1 MLDITKFDKFF
12 IANWKLNGTL
22 SFVQEYL
29 SKITSNYSES
39 KCVVICPPFVFI
51 NQIKL
56 KGLFIGAQN
65 CSIYSEG
72 AFTGE
77 ISTKILNNLGC
88 MFCII
93 GHSERRNFFLEDN
106 KIINEKISQCL
117 NENIIPILCVGEN
130 LEQKNNNLTK
140 EVLKEQLEISLPKE
154 ANYSNVIIAYE
165 PLWAIGSGVIPR
177 FEDISKIHVFIKNDI
192 KRTKNFKTLYGGSV
206 NQSNCND
213 ILKER
218 GVDGLLIGGAS
229 LKIEEFNKIIES

>member
-22 SFVQEYL
+22 SFVKEYL
-29 SKITSNYSES
+29 SKITSNYNKS

-93 GHSERRNFFLEDN
+93 GHSERRKFFLEDN
-106 KIINEKISQCL
+106 KIISDKISQCL
-117 NENIIPILCVGEN
+117 NEGIIPILCVGED
-130 LEQKNNNLTK
+130 LDQKKNNLTR
-140 EVLKEQLEISLPKE
+140 EVLKEQLDKSLPSE
-154 ANYSNVIIAYE
+154 ANNSNVIIAYE
-165 PLWAIGSGVIPR
+165 PLWAIGSGMIPR
-177 FEDISKIHVFIKNDI
+177 YEDISKIHLFIKNDI
-192 KRTKNFKTLYGGSV
+192 KRTKNFKILYGGSV
-206 NQSNCND
+206 NQFNFKS

-229 LKIEEFNKIIES
+229 LKIKEFNKIIES